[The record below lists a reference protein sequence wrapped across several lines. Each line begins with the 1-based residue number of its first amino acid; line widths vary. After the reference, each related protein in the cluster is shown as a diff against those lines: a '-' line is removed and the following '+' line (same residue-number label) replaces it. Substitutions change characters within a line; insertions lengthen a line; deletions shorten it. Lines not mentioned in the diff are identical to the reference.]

1 MTNLDGRF
9 GEAFTMKERK
19 PLRRPFV
26 RAACL
31 SSRFRKEKEQ
41 FPMNPKPRP
50 NHKHYLEVLRN
61 MTPEQRLLK
70 AFELSAFC
78 KALFRE
84 GLRRR
89 FPDLPE
95 EEFHKLFLAR
105 LALCH
110 NRNY

>member
-1 MTNLDGRF
+1 
-9 GEAFTMKERK
+9 
-19 PLRRPFV
+19 V
-26 RAACL
+26 
-31 SSRFRKEKEQ
+31 
-41 FPMNPKPRP
+41 NPKKRP
-50 NHKHYLEVLRN
+50 NHRRYLEVLRR

-70 AFELSAFC
+70 AFELSAFS
-78 KALFRE
+78 KALFIH

-105 LALCH
+105 LEKCH